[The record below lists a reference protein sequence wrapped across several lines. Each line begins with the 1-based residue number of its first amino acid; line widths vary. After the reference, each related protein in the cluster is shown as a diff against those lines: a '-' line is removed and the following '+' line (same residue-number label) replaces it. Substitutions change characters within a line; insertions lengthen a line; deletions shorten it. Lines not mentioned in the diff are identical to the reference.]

1 MPHLYAS
8 HSILMVDVVNSFES
22 LCHLTSID
30 TLLYELVNVVSSK
43 AGRRNNANVNAV
55 LLHLIK
61 EL

>member
-1 MPHLYAS
+1 
-8 HSILMVDVVNSFES
+8 MVDVVNSFES